1 MINFL
6 EIEEVDR
13 LLFFRYA
20 WPAVG
25 GCIQRAE
32 ITEEEVKRVTGLI
45 RGGMTPEEKYEN
57 LFKVAM
63 THMTVLAKGKNKIDK
78 EIIRG
83 YFLFEHNKFAKDYCK
98 TYYGSVKK
106 IDERGAS
113 VETSL
118 GIQRYRYDFAPDLQ
132 LNDIVIVHRGY
143 VVEKVDEDLLVKIK
157 KEKK

>member
-1 MINFL
+1 V
-6 EIEEVDR
+6 E
-13 LLFFRYA
+13 
-20 WPAVG
+20 
-25 GCIQRAE
+25 
-32 ITEEEVKRVTGLI
+32 RVTGLI
-45 RGGMTPEEKYEN
+45 GGGMAPEEKYEN

-83 YFLFEHNKFAKDYCK
+83 YFLFEHNELVEDYCK
-98 TYYGSVKK
+98 TYYGPVKK
-106 IDERGAS
+106 IDENGAS

-118 GIQRYRYDFAPDLQ
+118 GIQQYRCDFVPGLQ

-143 VVEKVDEDLLVKIK
+143 VVEKVDEDLLVRL